1 MKEIIINKN
10 DANQRLDKFLQKAL
24 PSLPASLMYKYIRK
38 KRIKLNQKHC
48 QNSRILQEGDV
59 LQLFIND
66 EFFEKNN
73 KKLFLNCKTQLQ
85 IVFED
90 DNILVVNKPSGLL
103 VHEDKTETVNTLI
116 NGICKYL
123 WQKNEYDPA
132 KENSFTPALCHRIDR
147 NTSGLV
153 IAAKNAETL
162 RILNEKFKN
171 HEIIKKYICLVHGNL
186 TPKEAILQAY
196 LKKDTDKNQVII
208 SNTPK
213 LGYKI
218 IKTGYKVLQS
228 SAKTSLLEVTLFTGR
243 THQIRAQFAH
253 IGHPLIGD
261 NKYGRIAQNKN
272 LELKHQALIAFSI
285 TFKFKSNAFGLNYL
299 NNLTLTLN
307 NNNLKALKD
316 LLQ

>member
-1 MKEIIINKN
+1 MKEIVINKN
-10 DANQRLDKFLQKAL
+10 DENQRLDKFLQKAL
-24 PSLPASLMYKYIRK
+24 PNLPASLMYKYIRK
-38 KRIKLNQKHC
+38 KRIKLNQRPC
-48 QNSRILQEGDV
+48 RNNNILQEGDV

-73 KKLFLNCKTQLQ
+73 KKLFLNCKIGLQ

-123 WQKNEYDPA
+123 WQKHEYSPE

-196 LKKDTDKNQVII
+196 LKKDAKKNQVTI
-208 SNTPK
+208 SNTPQP
-213 LGYKI
+213 GYKI
-218 IKTGYKVLQS
+218 IKTGYKVLKS
-228 SAKTSLLEVTLFTGR
+228 STKISLLEVTLFTGR
-243 THQIRAQFAH
+243 THQIRAQLAH

-272 LELKHQALIAFSI
+272 LELNRQALIAFSI
-285 TFKFKSNAFGLNYL
+285 TFKFKSNAYSLNYL
-299 NNLTLTLN
+299 NNLTLKLN
-307 NNNLKALKD
+307 NNDLKTLND
-316 LLQ
+316 FI

>member
-1 MKEIIINKN
+1 MKEIVINKN
-10 DANQRLDKFLQKAL
+10 DENQRLDKFLQKAL
-24 PSLPASLMYKYIRK
+24 PNLPASLMYKYIRK
-38 KRIKLNQKHC
+38 KRIKLNQRPC
-48 QNSRILQEGDV
+48 RNNNILQEGDV

-73 KKLFLNCKTQLQ
+73 KKLFLNCKIGLQ

-90 DNILVVNKPSGLL
+90 DNILVVSKPSGLL
-103 VHEDKTETVNTLI
+103 VHEDKTEIVNTLI

-123 WQKNEYDPA
+123 WQKHEYNPE

-196 LKKDTDKNQVII
+196 LKKDANKNQVTI
-208 SNTPK
+208 SNTPQP
-213 LGYKI
+213 GYKI
-218 IKTGYKVLQS
+218 IKTGYKVLKS
-228 SAKTSLLEVTLFTGR
+228 STKISLLEVTLFTGR
-243 THQIRAQFAH
+243 THQIRAQLAH
-253 IGHPLIGD
+253 IGHPLLGD

-272 LELKHQALIAFSI
+272 LELNHQALIAFSI
-285 TFKFKSNAFGLNYL
+285 TFKFKSNAYSLNYL
-299 NNLTLTLN
+299 NNLTLKLN
-307 NNNLKALKD
+307 NNDLKTLND
-316 LLQ
+316 FI

>member
-24 PSLPASLMYKYIRK
+24 PNLPASLMYKYIRK

-48 QNSRILQEGDV
+48 QNNSILQEGDV

-73 KKLFLNCKTQLQ
+73 KRSFLNCKIQLQ

-123 WQKNEYDPA
+123 WQKNEYDPE

-196 LKKDTDKNQVII
+196 LKKDADKNQVII

-213 LGYKI
+213 PGYKI

-285 TFKFKSNAFGLNYL
+285 TFKFKSNALGLNYL

-307 NNNLKALKD
+307 NNDLKILNHFV
-316 LLQ
+316 

>member
-48 QNSRILQEGDV
+48 QNNSILQEGDV

-73 KKLFLNCKTQLQ
+73 KKSFLNCKIGLQ

-196 LKKDTDKNQVII
+196 LKKDADKNQVII

-213 LGYKI
+213 PGYKI
-218 IKTGYKVLQS
+218 IKTGYKVLQP

-307 NNNLKALKD
+307 NNILRVLKD

>member
-1 MKEIIINKN
+1 MKEIVINKN
-10 DANQRLDKFLQKAL
+10 DENQRLDKFLQKAL
-24 PSLPASLMYKYIRK
+24 PNLPVSLMYKYIRK
-38 KRIKLNQKHC
+38 KRIKLNQKYC
-48 QNSRILQEGDV
+48 RNNNILQEGDV

-73 KKLFLNCKTQLQ
+73 KKLFLNCKIGLQ

-90 DNILVVNKPSGLL
+90 DNILVVNKPPGLL

-123 WQKNEYDPA
+123 WQKHEYNPE

-196 LKKDTDKNQVII
+196 LKKDANKNQVTI
-208 SNTPK
+208 SNTPQP
-213 LGYKI
+213 GYKI
-218 IKTGYKVLQS
+218 IKTGYKVLKS
-228 SAKTSLLEVTLFTGR
+228 STKISLLEVTLFTGR

-272 LELKHQALIAFSI
+272 LELNRQALIAFSI
-285 TFKFKSNAFGLNYL
+285 TFKFKSNAYSLNYL
-299 NNLTLTLN
+299 NNLTLKLN
-307 NNNLKALKD
+307 NNDLKTLND
-316 LLQ
+316 FI

>member
-24 PSLPASLMYKYIRK
+24 PNLPASLMYKYIRK

-48 QNSRILQEGDV
+48 QNNSILQEGDV

-73 KKLFLNCKTQLQ
+73 KKLFLNCKIQLQ

-123 WQKNEYDPA
+123 WQKNEYDPE

-196 LKKDTDKNQVII
+196 LKKDADKNQVII

-213 LGYKI
+213 PGYKI

-285 TFKFKSNAFGLNYL
+285 TFKFKSNALGLNYL

-307 NNNLKALKD
+307 NNDLKILNHFV
-316 LLQ
+316 

>member
-1 MKEIIINKN
+1 MKEIVINKN
-10 DANQRLDKFLQKAL
+10 DENQRLDKFLQKAL
-24 PSLPASLMYKYIRK
+24 PNLPASLMYKYIRK
-38 KRIKLNQKHC
+38 KRIKLNQRLC
-48 QNSRILQEGDV
+48 RNNNILQEGDV
-59 LQLFIND
+59 LQFFIND

-73 KKLFLNCKTQLQ
+73 KKLFLNCKIGLQ

-90 DNILVVNKPSGLL
+90 NNILVVNKPSGLL

-123 WQKNEYDPA
+123 WQKHEYNPE

-196 LKKDTDKNQVII
+196 FKKDANKNQVTI
-208 SNTPK
+208 SNTPQP
-213 LGYKI
+213 GYKI
-218 IKTGYKVLQS
+218 IKTGYKVLKS
-228 SAKTSLLEVTLFTGR
+228 STKISLLEVTLFTGR
-243 THQIRAQFAH
+243 THQIRAQLAH

-272 LELKHQALIAFSI
+272 LELNRQALIAFSI
-285 TFKFKSNAFGLNYL
+285 TFKFKSNAYSLSYL
-299 NNLTLTLN
+299 NNLTIKLN
-307 NNNLKALKD
+307 NNDLKTLND
-316 LLQ
+316 FI